1 MRKRSEGGDEWE
13 SQFERIIGLGE
24 RSYRKSYYP
33 ELQRKLAEL
42 KKKNTELEA
51 KNAQLEQYAY
61 TVSHDLKTPLITIHG
76 FLGVLQDAKDT
87 GDWEDFDQAISRIAA
102 ATSSMSALLDDLLEL
117 SRIGRLVNVPQC
129 VPFSEVVEE
138 ALNHIQGAIAGA
150 GARVHVEPD
159 LPVVAGDRNRLV
171 EVVQNLVDNAVRYS
185 TNHPHPNVY
194 IGGRRVG
201 REAVFFVRDEGIG
214 IDRRYHDRV
223 FELFRR
229 LDPKCPGTG
238 IGLTLVKRI
247 VEVHGGR
254 IWVESLG
261 PGRGSTFWF
270 TIPDLAES
278 DSSLSE

>member
-42 KKKNTELEA
+42 KKKNAELEA
-51 KNAQLEQYAY
+51 KNAELEQYAY
-61 TVSHDLKTPLITIHG
+61 TVSHDLKSPLITIHG
-76 FLGVLQDAKDT
+76 FLGILLEARDT
-87 GDWEDFDQAISRIAA
+87 GDWEDFDHAVSRIAA

-117 SRIGRLVNVPQC
+117 SRVGRLVNSPES

-138 ALNHIQGAIAGA
+138 ALKQVEGAIAGA
-150 GARVHVEPD
+150 GAIVHVEPD
-159 LPVVAGDRNRLV
+159 LPIVTGDRNRLV

-185 TNHPHPNVY
+185 TNQSHPNVY

-214 IDRRYHDRV
+214 IDRRYHERV

-254 IWVESLG
+254 VWVDSFGL
-261 PGRGSTFWF
+261 GRGSTFWF
-270 TIPDLAES
+270 TIPDPAEP
-278 DSSLSE
+278 DSPASE